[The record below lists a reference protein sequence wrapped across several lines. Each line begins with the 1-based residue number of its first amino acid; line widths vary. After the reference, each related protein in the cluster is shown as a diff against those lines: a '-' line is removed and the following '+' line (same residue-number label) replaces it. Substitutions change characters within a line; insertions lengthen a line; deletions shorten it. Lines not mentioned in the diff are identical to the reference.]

1 MDDSDSGGLMS
12 TEEEQSGESSGSTG
26 HLRME
31 KKLSKLKMKLK
42 GFEQVSQSGLYGR
55 WLWLMPWKNLH
66 GMLFGHRKHIIKTI
80 KTSPIEVI

>member
-55 WLWLMPWKNLH
+55 
-66 GMLFGHRKHIIKTI
+66 
-80 KTSPIEVI
+80 

>member
-42 GFEQVSQSGLYGR
+42 GFEQVSQSGLYGKVTVTDALKEPA
-55 WLWLMPWKNLH
+55 WHAVWP
-66 GMLFGHRKHIIKTI
+66 
-80 KTSPIEVI
+80 

>member
-1 MDDSDSGGLMS
+1 MS

-42 GFEQVSQSGLYGR
+42 GFEQVS
-55 WLWLMPWKNLH
+55 H
-66 GMLFGHRKHIIKTI
+66 GKVTVTDALREPAWHAVW
-80 KTSPIEVI
+80 P